1 MSPADLKV
9 LADLLADRLEARRP
23 ESLIDADAAARMLG
37 VPKTWVLA
45 RAREGG
51 LPCVKLGHYTR
62 FSPAELA
69 AWARKGGTG

>member
-1 MSPADLKV
+1 MSPRDLEA

-23 ESLIDADAAARMLG
+23 ESLVDAEAAAQLLG
-37 VPKTWVLA
+37 VPKSWVLA

-62 FSPAELA
+62 FSPSDLA